1 MQKVCLILGAGS
13 GIGGH
18 VGKRFASE
26 GFKVALARRSDRQG
40 LDRLVGEIN
49 NSGGCATGYIM
60 DAVKEG
66 AIETLIETVEAELG
80 AIDVCVFNLGA
91 QFGNLGLAETSLERF
106 ELGWR
111 LTSMALFRVAKSL
124 LPKMVERG
132 GGTLLVTSAT
142 AAMRGNKGQL
152 AHASAIGG
160 RRLLCQALSAEFAP
174 QNIHIV
180 HIVVDGAVDSPDTL
194 GRMIGRD
201 RLAEYKYSLGEG
213 KYRLLEP
220 AHIADTYFH
229 MSQQH
234 PSAWTFEVDLRTH
247 HDLPWWNSP

>member
-1 MQKVCLILGAGS
+1 MKDVCLIVGAGS

-18 VGKRFASE
+18 VGKRFARE
-26 GFKVALARRSDRQG
+26 GYHVALARRSDQVG
-40 LDRLVGEIN
+40 LDKLVAEIEAE
-49 NSGGCATGYIM
+49 GGSAMGCLIN
-60 DAVKEG
+60 AVDEG
-66 AIETLIETVEAELG
+66 AIESLIEQVESEQG
-80 AIDVCVFNLGA
+80 PIKTCVFNLGA
-91 QFGNLGLAETSLERF
+91 QFGNLSLAQTSLERF

-111 LTSMALFRVAKSL
+111 LTSLALFRVAKCL

-160 RRLLCQALSAEFAP
+160 RRLLCQSLNAEFAS
-174 QNIHIV
+174 QGIHIA

-194 GRMIGRD
+194 GRLMGKE
-201 RLAEYKYSLGEG
+201 RLAEYKNSLGEG
-213 KYRLLEP
+213 EYRLLEP
-220 AHIADTYFH
+220 EHIAETYFH
-229 MSQQH
+229 LSQQH
-234 PSAWTFEVDLRTH
+234 PSAWTFEIDLRTH

>member
-1 MQKVCLILGAGS
+1 
-13 GIGGH
+13 
-18 VGKRFASE
+18 
-26 GFKVALARRSDRQG
+26 VALVRRSDRPG
-40 LDRLVGEIN
+40 LDRLVDEIEH
-49 NSGGCATGYIM
+49 SGGYAAGYIM

-66 AIETLIETVEAELG
+66 AIETLIETVESDLG

-91 QFGNLGLAETSLERF
+91 QFGNLSLAETSLERF
-106 ELGWR
+106 ELAWR

-152 AHASAIGG
+152 AHTSAIGG

-174 QNIHIV
+174 QNIHIS

-201 RLAEYKYSLGEG
+201 RLAEYKHSLGQG

-220 AHIADTYFH
+220 GHIADTYFH
-229 MSQQH
+229 LSQQH
-234 PSAWTFEVDLRTH
+234 PSAWTFEADLRTH
-247 HDLPWWNSP
+247 QDLPWWNSP

>member
-1 MQKVCLILGAGS
+1 MKDVCLIVGAGS

-18 VGKRFASE
+18 VGERFARE
-26 GFKVALARRSDRQG
+26 GYHVALARRSDQAG
-40 LDRLVGEIN
+40 LDKLVAEIEAE
-49 NSGGCATGYIM
+49 GGSATGCLIN
-60 DAVKEG
+60 AVDEG
-66 AIETLIETVEAELG
+66 VIESLIEQVESEQG
-80 AIDVCVFNLGA
+80 PIKVCVFNLGA

-111 LTSMALFRVAKSL
+111 LTSLALFRVAKCL

-160 RRLLCQALSAEFAP
+160 RRLLCQSLNAEFAS
-174 QNIHIV
+174 QGIHV
-180 HIVVDGAVDSPDTL
+180 AHVVVDGAVDSPDTL
-194 GRMIGRD
+194 GRLIGKE
-201 RLAEYKYSLGEG
+201 RLAEYKNSLGEG
-213 KYRLLEP
+213 EYRLLEP
-220 AHIADTYFH
+220 EHIAETYYH
-229 MSQQH
+229 LSQQH
-234 PSAWTFEVDLRTH
+234 PSAWTFEIDLRTH